1 MKNIIKTFLKSI
13 INSPS
18 RTIDN
23 LSVSKNLNLWVEK
36 DCDNITMYIEVI
48 KPYKENVFIEEMNNI
63 INDIIEISE
72 NYTKENN
79 MTKEQFDKLYLNK
92 AVNCTTKA
100 DAEEFINLAK
110 SVGYHW
116 NNDEVVPE
124 DNYWNEFKDKTV
136 YFIEEEHP
144 FAFSSLLTFLTS
156 KPEIDWVITYGEI
169 AWANQRKV
177 EVVTF
182 ESQTRNKKNE
192 KTSKTI
198 S

>member
-1 MKNIIKTFLKSI
+1 MKDTIKTFLKSI

-18 RTIDN
+18 GTIDN
-23 LSVSKNLNLWVEK
+23 LSVSKYLNLWAEK
-36 DCDNITMYIEVI
+36 DCNNNTTMYIEI
-48 KPYKENVFIEEMNNI
+48 INTYEENVLIEEMNNI
-63 INDIIEISE
+63 INDIIKISK

-110 SVGYHW
+110 SLGYHW

-124 DNYWNEFKDKTV
+124 DNYWNEYKDKTV

-144 FAFSSLLTFLTS
+144 LTFSSLLTFLTGIE
-156 KPEIDWVITYGEI
+156 EIEWTITYDEI
-169 AWANQRKV
+169 AWANQRGV

-182 ESQTRNKKNE
+182 ESQTKE
-192 KTSKTI
+192 K
-198 S
+198 